1 MSNHIHM
8 IIKSS
13 DHQTI
18 STLVNTV
25 KVNSVTRLR
34 KYWLPSELSQ
44 LGQQESLNRDQYWQA
59 SFRGNPLYT
68 KDVVDQKA
76 HYIHANPIIAGL
88 VVLPED
94 FVWSSMNLINL
105 GMMKEDETLDL
116 RLARDYYDHVL
127 NDYVS

>member
-8 IIKSS
+8 IIKPS
-13 DHQTI
+13 DLQTI
-18 STLVNTV
+18 STLIKTV

-34 KYWLPSELSQ
+34 KYWLPPELSQ
-44 LGQQESLNRDQYWQA
+44 LGQQESLNRHQYWQA

-76 HYIHANPIIAGL
+76 HYIHANPIRAGL